1 MCCAKQE
8 RNELIRELKEIG
20 CKEFTINNILN
31 TKQGSG
37 EIIRSVLKFI
47 KHSVFLGIS
56 FNIAYRLKSLHT
68 PTQVVAVCDSPI
80 NP

>member
-8 RNELIRELKEIG
+8 RNELIRELQEIG
-20 CKEFTINNILN
+20 CKEFIINNILN

-47 KHSVFLGIS
+47 KHSGFRTE
-56 FNIAYRLKSLHT
+56 IASHSNTGGGGMRLANKAIEEEDLRK
-68 PTQVVAVCDSPI
+68 
-80 NP
+80 